1 MTMTKTTKK
10 VLTLIQAMDKVQKF
24 KETHAESLKKYNIST
39 NSLKITR
46 FMNLFIQGTEPHLVL
61 GIDYK
66 NGFLNASN
74 NLLFGLID
82 NMSGAESNVLYNIK
96 ERKFISEIHNNQPF
110 CYSLK
115 DLLNSKTFFKEQ
127 KTWLENGI
135 TNEDIEFASDLACHL
150 IDYQIFVCVNENK
163 TVDAFERQMFL

>member
-1 MTMTKTTKK
+1 MAMTKTTKK
-10 VLTLIQAMDKVQKF
+10 VLTLIQVMDTVKNF

-39 NSLKITR
+39 NALKITR
-46 FMNLFIQGTEPHLVL
+46 FMNQFVQGTEPHLVL
-61 GIDYK
+61 GIDHK

-82 NMSGAESNVLYNIK
+82 NMSGAESNILYNIK
-96 ERKFISEIHNNQPF
+96 ERTFISAINNNQPF

-135 TNEDIEFASDLACHL
+135 TNEDIEFAGDLIGNL
-150 IDYQIFVCVNENK
+150 IDYQIFVCINENK
-163 TVDAFERQMFL
+163 TVDEFERQMFL